1 MNINTIYSAR
11 FATFNDVGTMV
22 LNDGSEKYIKSMNN
36 SIESI
41 ILVFRAYG
49 NYKDWLKCNGIVKGN
64 IVEFSEKPISSI
76 PFRVI
81 DWANEKEVELHNS
94 ISEQTKNYLKNQDKS
109 LLDLINQSFNKL
121 FSITE

>member
-1 MNINTIYSAR
+1 LVDEGVFPTQDVTAIFRKSNTK
-11 FATFNDVGTMV
+11 
-22 LNDGSEKYIKSMNN
+22 E
-36 SIESI
+36 SIEY
-41 ILVFRAYG
+41 ILAYLNNPIVF
-49 NYKDWLKCNGIVKGN
+49 DWLKCNGIVKGN

-81 DWANEKEVELHNS
+81 DWTNEKEVELYNS

-121 FSITE
+121 FSITK